1 MLGVWSLSVVALTVF
16 MFTSLQDGPRRFTLH
31 HDHAP
36 VSVEVQATARCN
48 DMRPI
53 DIRFTSTRK
62 GVSLRSPRFP
72 RIGEIDQDF
81 TEVRAALL
89 EIGNLRDW
97 KITCR
102 GATPLLVF
110 RGQDW
115 GDRSAIIVALEISD
129 GVVIGAPDP
138 STLRPLIEP

>member
-1 MLGVWSLSVVALTVF
+1 LSVFALTVF
-16 MFTSLQDGPRRFTLH
+16 MFASVQDGPRRFTLH

-62 GVSLRSPRFP
+62 GVSLQSPRFP
-72 RIGEIDQDF
+72 QIGEIDQDL
-81 TEVRAALL
+81 TEVRGALA

-110 RGQDW
+110 RG
-115 GDRSAIIVALEISD
+115 GDRADGRAIIVPLEISD
-129 GVVIGAPDP
+129 GVVVGSPDP
-138 STLRPLIEP
+138 STIRLLIGSN

>member
-1 MLGVWSLSVVALTVF
+1 MSVIASIVF
-16 MFTSLQDGPRRFTLH
+16 TFAFLQDAPRKITLS

-36 VSVEVQATARCN
+36 VSVEIKAIAKCN
-48 DMRPI
+48 SMQPI
-53 DIRFTSTRK
+53 EIEFIATRK

-72 RIGEIDQDF
+72 RIGEIDQDL
-81 TEVRAALL
+81 TEVRAGLL

-102 GATPLLVF
+102 GETPLLVF

-115 GDRSAIIVALEISD
+115 GDRPAIIVALEISD
-129 GVVIGAPDP
+129 GVVIGSPDP